1 MKKELVTVSEIETI
15 GQNAQK
21 QKTGMSTART
31 RSLKEQLQ
39 KSPME
44 ISTARARIFTEAFR
58 QNADRPLAIRRAL
71 AFQSVLEKIPIRIYK
86 NELLVGGITENR
98 RGAFL
103 FPETKSRWMLEEI
116 DGFESRPTQ
125 ALKIGSRERRELMK
139 EILPFWRGNSAHDKY
154 LAYLSE
160 ENITL
165 QRKVAFASENQFV
178 GGVFL
183 FNPNYGKV
191 VHEGL
196 AAIVHNAEILATN
209 ADLSGTNGTQKAEF
223 YEAAAITG
231 RAVMNFS
238 IRYAALAES
247 LARKE
252 AVKIRKK
259 GLLEISE
266 ICRRVPAYP
275 AQTFR
280 EGLQSFWFTY
290 LGVLL
295 DDGGMEVP
303 FGRID
308 KILGSLY
315 DADLA
320 AGRLTRAD
328 ALELLETFCVKSSE
342 IVFLLE
348 NAANLAEDGNT
359 GRLTMTIG
367 GVDREGRDATNEVSY
382 LFLEAV
388 ANSKTIQ
395 PNLAVRLHLDS
406 PKEFVKRVVSG
417 MTSGSNNLN
426 VFNDQTIVTSM
437 VDHGFSIEDA
447 RDYIITGC
455 VQPAPASTYGS
466 TCAAH
471 INGPKT
477 LELMISD
484 HAKAGTLASFSSFE
498 EFLVSYKKFVH
509 NVIQNTLASLQ
520 AADRA
525 HEELLLNP
533 FLSLVMDGPMETGR
547 DVKSGG
553 ARNNITGVNLVG
565 VGTLADSLAAVKK
578 IIFEEKRL
586 ALTQLHKLMQENFE
600 GNEQLRLLLQNG
612 APKFGNDEEYVDH
625 IARDLVEYLRKEF
638 SELRTYRGGRYG
650 IGLHS
655 EAIHVLFGMATGATP
670 DGKKAGQPLSV
681 GGGPAHGRDVSGYT
695 ACLKSVA
702 SVNPAQVL
710 CGSSNNLR
718 FHPALFSN
726 FAQVDKFKDLLLTY
740 FFDLGGQQ
748 LQINVVSSET
758 LKDAQQHPEK
768 YGDLLVR
775 VSGYSARFVDLTKP
789 TQNEI
794 IARTEYGAGTACT

>member
-1 MKKELVTVSEIETI
+1 MKKELTTVPEIETI

-31 RSLKEQLQ
+31 RSLKEQSQ

-86 NELLVGGITENR
+86 NELLVGGITEKR

-116 DGFESRPTQ
+116 DSFESRPTQ
-125 ALKIGSRERRELMK
+125 ALTIGSRERRELMK
-139 EILPFWRGNSAHDKY
+139 KILPFWRGNSAHDKY

-183 FNPNYGKV
+183 FNANYGKV

-196 AAIVHNAEILATN
+196 DAIVHDAEIFSTN
-209 ADLSGTNGTQKAEF
+209 ADLSGTNGTRNAEF
-223 YEAAAITG
+223 YEAVAIAG

-247 LARKE
+247 LARKD
-252 AVKIRKK
+252 AVKIRKE

-280 EGLQSFWFTY
+280 EGLQSIWFTY

-303 FGRID
+303 FGRMD
-308 KILGSLY
+308 QILGPLY

-320 AGRLTRAD
+320 SGRLTRAD
-328 ALELLETFCVKSSE
+328 ALELLEAFCVKASE

-348 NAANLAEDGNT
+348 NAVNLAEDGNT
-359 GRLTMTIG
+359 GRLTVTIG

-382 LFLEAV
+382 LFLEAA

-395 PNLAVRLHLDS
+395 PNLAVRLHPDS
-406 PKEFVKRVVSG
+406 PKEFIKRVVSG

-466 TCAAH
+466 MCAAH

-498 EFLVSYKKFVH
+498 EFLGSYKKFVH

-525 HEELLLNP
+525 HDELLPNP
-533 FLSLVMDGPMETGR
+533 FVSLVMDGPTETGR

-625 IARDLVEYLRKEF
+625 IARDLVKYLRKEF
-638 SELRTYRGGRYG
+638 SGLRTYRGGRYG

-702 SVNPAQVL
+702 SVNPVQVL
-710 CGSSNNLR
+710 GGSSNNLR